1 MAILDKLMEKK
12 DLQIYI
18 KARQADLRRI
28 LHETIPNIHPQ
39 HREIFRQRMLGRIAE
54 LGVLRKIHSQNKLK
68 EESIKAW
75 DRNWRELTKV
85 K

>member
-18 KARQADLRRI
+18 KARQEDLKRI
-28 LHETIPNIHPQ
+28 LGENIHNIHPQ
-39 HREIFRQRMLGRIAE
+39 HREMFRQRMLGRVAE
-54 LGVLRKIHSQNKLK
+54 LDILRKLLSQNKLK
-68 EESIKAW
+68 RETIKAW